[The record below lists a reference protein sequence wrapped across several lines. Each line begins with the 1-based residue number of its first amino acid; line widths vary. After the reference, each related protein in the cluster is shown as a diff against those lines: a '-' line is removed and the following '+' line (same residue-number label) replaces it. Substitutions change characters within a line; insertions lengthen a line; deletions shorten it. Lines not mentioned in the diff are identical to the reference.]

1 MSNLINIG
9 LNAKEASY
17 ELGILSTIE
26 KDKALLLMAEEL
38 INHK

>member
-26 KDKALLLMAEEL
+26 KDKASQIKTVFEF
-38 INHK
+38 